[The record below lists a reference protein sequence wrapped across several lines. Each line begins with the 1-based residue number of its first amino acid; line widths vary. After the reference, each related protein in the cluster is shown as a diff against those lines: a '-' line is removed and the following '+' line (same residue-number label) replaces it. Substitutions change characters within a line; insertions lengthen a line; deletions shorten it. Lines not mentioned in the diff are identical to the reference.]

1 MRIFQPNFTI
11 KLLFFIFALG
21 FLVACGG
28 GGGSPDN
35 SGTSG
40 SPTSNSTDQSSDSS
54 TANRS
59 LQKIVISPF
68 IDSIVKGGQVSFS
81 STGIYDDHSSE
92 DLSSQV
98 SWSVNDETI
107 AQIDQ
112 NGQVL
117 PLKAGVVSVIAS
129 FQGLGTQ
136 HQITVNEATL
146 DAIQLIPQQSEL
158 SVGMQKDFKAI
169 GYYSNGSSLDI
180 SQQVDWMSSHTDVL
194 QMSSSV
200 AHPTTPGSTLI
211 TASLNGVSAQATV
224 TVNSATLQ
232 RIEISPLPGAMELAL
247 KHKLVAYA
255 FYSNQSMHDISDQV
269 DWMIDDP
276 SIASLN
282 NTSLLLEAL
291 SIGETMIRASL
302 AGFNAQTSLQVVDAR
317 LTGIEVSPANST
329 LAVGLQ
335 QEFKAT
341 GVFSNHSSR
350 DLTELVTWQSGN
362 EDVLLIDNRSESRGV
377 AKGISRGESLV
388 TAYFNGRSG
397 STVSNVSDAVLSSIE
412 VTPANS
418 KLARGLHL
426 QFEAR
431 ALYSDGSHKNVTQ
444 QVSWSSESHHAS
456 LVPAPGQGVFQSNL
470 KGSTRIIASLNGKQG
485 YTNLQITDA
494 TLDSLIIVA
503 QTDTQALGST
513 QSLLAY
519 ANYSDG
525 STQDVTDQVLWES
538 SNSDIAQIS
547 HVGSGR
553 GELRGMALGS
563 VDISAHLEGVIIVRE
578 ISITAAS
585 LQQIQL
591 STLTNPWYINQRRQ
605 IDALGIYSDNSQQ
618 NLNQQLLWS
627 SSDIQL
633 ATVSNVASEAGLVT
647 VLSAGQVVITA
658 TAANGISRSMTLD
671 VIDQPNYPASVSV
684 AASPNIILNNGIDS
698 TQLTATIKPLQGHG
712 VIADNTQINFII
724 LENGVNRFETASTLN
739 GVAEIN
745 LTSLNIGF
753 IQVTAEIDNTDLNAT
768 SALFSTDN
776 FAQALQIIPYARYAL
791 TNNDLSYAR
800 GSVFALFIRN
810 LSNRDFNLLAFQ
822 MKNGNDYLPDMPITD
837 SQLLSDG
844 VLQGGEYTGI
854 GYQLDNDTVNN
865 TISAGYLLSDNA
877 SAQGFGFNIGFP

>member
-1 MRIFQPNFTI
+1 
-11 KLLFFIFALG
+11 
-21 FLVACGG
+21 
-28 GGGSPDN
+28 
-35 SGTSG
+35 
-40 SPTSNSTDQSSDSS
+40 
-54 TANRS
+54 
-59 LQKIVISPF
+59 
-68 IDSIVKGGQVSFS
+68 
-81 STGIYDDHSSE
+81 
-92 DLSSQV
+92 
-98 SWSVNDETI
+98 
-107 AQIDQ
+107 
-112 NGQVL
+112 
-117 PLKAGVVSVIAS
+117 
-129 FQGLGTQ
+129 
-136 HQITVNEATL
+136 
-146 DAIQLIPQQSEL
+146 
-158 SVGMQKDFKAI
+158 
-169 GYYSNGSSLDI
+169 
-180 SQQVDWMSSHTDVL
+180 
-194 QMSSSV
+194 
-200 AHPTTPGSTLI
+200 
-211 TASLNGVSAQATV
+211 
-224 TVNSATLQ
+224 
-232 RIEISPLPGAMELAL
+232 
-247 KHKLVAYA
+247 
-255 FYSNQSMHDISDQV
+255 
-269 DWMIDDP
+269 MIDDS

-282 NTSLLLEAL
+282 NSSLMLEAL
-291 SIGETMIRASL
+291 SIGETKIHASL

-317 LTGIEVSPANST
+317 LTGIEVSPTNSAI
-329 LAVGLQ
+329 AVGLQ
-335 QEFKAT
+335 QEFQAT

-362 EDVLLIDNRSESRGV
+362 EDVLLIDNRLKSRGV
-377 AKGISRGESLV
+377 AKGIGQGGSLV
-388 TAYFNGRSG
+388 TAYYSGRSG
-397 STVSNVSDAVLSSIE
+397 STIVNVTDAVLSSIE

-418 KLARGLHL
+418 KLARGLHQ

-444 QVSWSSESHHAS
+444 QVRWSSESHHAS
-456 LVPAPGQGVFQSNL
+456 LVPAPGQGMFQSNS
-470 KGSTRIIASLNGKQG
+470 KGSTRIIGSLNGKQG
-485 YTNLQITDA
+485 YTHLQITDA

-563 VDISAHLEGVIIVRE
+563 VDISAQLEGVIIVRE

-605 IDALGIYSDNSQQ
+605 IDAFGIYSDNSQQ

-627 SSDIQL
+627 SSDTQL

-658 TAANGISRSMTLD
+658 TAANGISRAMTLD
-671 VIDQPNYPASVSV
+671 LIDQPNYPASISV
-684 AASPNIILNNGIDS
+684 AASPNVILNNGIDS
-698 TQLTATIKPLQGHG
+698 TLLTATIKPLQDHG
-712 VIADNTQINFII
+712 VIADNTHINFII

-776 FAQALQIIPYARYAL
+776 FAQVLQIIPYARYAM
-791 TNNDLSYAR
+791 TNNGNSYIKD
-800 GSVFALFIRN
+800 SVFALFIRN
-810 LSNRDFNLLAFQ
+810 LSNRDFNLLTFQ

-844 VLQGGEYTGI
+844 VLQGGEYTGA

-865 TISAGYLLSDNA
+865 T
-877 SAQGFGFNIGFP
+877 